1 MRKRKKKT
9 SGAKIMVIVLLISG
23 ITGIIAFFLFE
34 PPKLHG
40 KTGCPM
46 EKGHTATTL
55 SILLDATDNYG
66 ATQQRSIVNRVW
78 DRVDSLQIYDRI
90 KIYTVES
97 TAQPAIFHLCKPK
110 KELQDS
116 PAHRLLKDVRFKT
129 FLNNALEQLQGTSDD
144 SPIIA
149 SLGWVAADRE
159 RDDSSQ
165 YILLV
170 SDLIEHSDTLSQYNP
185 DWPTVYQ
192 ANRKRIH
199 DQCPMLDGTQIDILL
214 PTRPKR
220 PTQDNALVRWWDEYL
235 GACGGYV
242 NSVNKITGAN

>member
-1 MRKRKKKT
+1 MRKRDRRA
-9 SGAKIMVIVLLISG
+9 SGAKIMVIVLLILG
-23 ITGIIAFFLFE
+23 ITGIIAFILFE

-40 KTGCPM
+40 KTGCPI

-78 DRVDSLQIYDRI
+78 DRVDSLQVYDRI

-97 TAQPAIFHLCKPK
+97 AAQPAIFHLCKPK

-116 PAHRLLKDVRFKT
+116 PAHRLLKDVMFKT
-129 FLNNALEQLQGTSDD
+129 FLDNALDKLQGTRDD

-170 SDLIEHSDTLSQYNP
+170 SDLIEHSETLSQYNP
-185 DWPTVYQ
+185 DWSAVYQ
-192 ANRKRIH
+192 ASRRRIH
-199 DQCPMLDGTQIDILL
+199 DQCPMLDGIQIDILM
-214 PTRPKR
+214 PTRPER
-220 PTQDNALVRWWDEYL
+220 STQDDALVLWWDKYL
-235 GACGGYV
+235 VDCGGYV
-242 NSVNKITGAN
+242 NSVTKITGVN

>member
-1 MRKRKKKT
+1 MRRRQKKT
-9 SGAKIMVIVLLISG
+9 SGAKFMVIVLSILG
-23 ITGIIAFFLFE
+23 ITGIIAFIIFE

-40 KTGCPM
+40 KTGCPI
-46 EKGHTATTL
+46 EKEHTAVTL

-66 ATQQRSIVNRVW
+66 TTQQRSIVNRVW
-78 DRVDSLQIYDRI
+78 DRVDSLQVYDRI
-90 KIYTVES
+90 KIYTVEPA
-97 TAQPAIFHLCKPK
+97 AQPAIFHLCKPK

-129 FLNNALEQLQGTSDD
+129 FLDNALNKLQGTSDE

-159 RDDSSQ
+159 RDDSSP

-185 DWPTVYQ
+185 DWPAVYR
-192 ANRKRIH
+192 ANLRRIH
-199 DQCPMLDGTQIDILL
+199 DQCPMLDGIQIDILM
-214 PTRPKR
+214 PTRPER
-220 PTQDNALVRWWDEYL
+220 STQDDALVLWWGKYL

-242 NSVNKITGAN
+242 NTITKITGIN